1 MHVKP
6 PSHDASQHYHLTST
20 SDVEARPPS
29 PGCVECTVD
38 SGSSRAPTIK
48 SKVKVQKGQPEVRTP
63 PLHDDEEE
71 RDVVGG
77 SGQCESDA
85 ASDASSVN
93 MPRLNSC
100 RRRMYRSRSVS
111 GAESKPETS
120 PDEAYTTSLNQM
132 EDRDRVE
139 GSGSKFSSKSLDE
152 SSAPSNNKELDEMA
166 NGKLYYTLDNNN
178 CMRFFI
184 ILFCRLMRYR
194 TKAC

>member
-6 PSHDASQHYHLTST
+6 PSHDASQHCHLTST
-20 SDVEARPPS
+20 PDVEARPPS

-100 RRRMYRSRSVS
+100 RRRMYRSVS

-120 PDEAYTTSLNQM
+120 SDEAYTTSLNQM
-132 EDRDRVE
+132 EDHDRVE
-139 GSGSKFSSKSLDE
+139 GSGGEFSSKSLDE

>member
-1 MHVKP
+1 MHVMP
-6 PSHDASQHYHLTST
+6 LSQDASQLTST
-20 SDVEARPPS
+20 PDVEARPPS

-38 SGSSRAPTIK
+38 SGN
-48 SKVKVQKGQPEVRTP
+48 KVEVQRDQPEVRAP

-71 RDVVGG
+71 YDEVGG
-77 SGQCESDA
+77 SGQCESDTI
-85 ASDASSVN
+85 SDASSVN

-100 RRRMYRSRSVS
+100 RRRMYRSVS

-120 PDEAYTTSLNQM
+120 LDEAYTPSLNQM

-152 SSAPSNNKELDEMA
+152 SSAPSNNKELDKVA

-178 CMRFFI
+178 I
-184 ILFCRLMRYR
+184 
-194 TKAC
+194 ACGIYFSLQTHAMQDKTLLAGAIH